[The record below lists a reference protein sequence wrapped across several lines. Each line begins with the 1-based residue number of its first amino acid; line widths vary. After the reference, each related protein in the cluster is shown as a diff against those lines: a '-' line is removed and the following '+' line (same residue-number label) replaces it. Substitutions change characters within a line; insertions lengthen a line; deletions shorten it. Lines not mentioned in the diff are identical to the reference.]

1 MPMKNDVEQL
11 ARSFVSY
18 ADLLLAKRARMEVV
32 HSSTEVVR
40 HISENLAVSYTEYRV
55 LLPTFHLSVMP
66 IRDWITSVLWRL
78 GSSSPLIGGEDTSGC
93 KL

>member
-1 MPMKNDVEQL
+1 MPMKNDVKQL
-11 ARSFVSY
+11 ARSFASY

-40 HISENLAVSYTEYRV
+40 RISENLAVSYTERRV
-55 LLPTFHLSVMP
+55 LPPTFHLSVMP
-66 IRDWITSVLWRL
+66 SRDWITSLLWSL
-78 GSSSPLIGGEDTSGC
+78 GSSSPLIGGKDMSGC